1 MLNLLFVIKQLK
13 HCCGFFSEG
22 VTGVLDL
29 PPFPESSVDQRYSF
43 KLHVWGYQRERLVFI
58 NTTTLR
64 FNPRTF
70 STFIQTDKHN
80 YRPGDTVK
88 MRVLSVQPDGK
99 PHKGR
104 VYVSIRDPKGNLIQG
119 WPSLN
124 SYLGVVSKEFHLSQ
138 TTPLGIWTIETMVD
152 ELTTE
157 EQFIVDY
164 YEPPHFDVQVKT
176 APDIVMVDDLSGT
189 VTAQHTNGQPVK
201 GTLSVTVTLVSALF
215 NSGRPTIVH
224 NATKDIHGST
234 QFLISQD
241 DPPVRQHRATDL
253 SNSQHHTNGILYIT
267 ACVTEMS
274 TGLKTNKTVV
284 VHVMENTYHLEFYN
298 FPHVLK
304 PSLNFSTHLK
314 ISRYDNDTLT
324 PEDRINSVFI
334 DIGHRTSY
342 PIGQNQGETNSDSP
356 QDKMEDIKSYRR
368 LTLPVPEDGIVHIEF
383 QLRKQVEML
392 FIQAMFMGS
401 EESLELYNTNHSSPS
416 GSYIQIQR
424 LRSPPQIGKPLPISV
439 GSTFQLTELHY
450 LVTSRGQVVAAGTAT
465 SPSFSLSP
473 AVSWS
478 PEACITVFCV
488 LPDGEIINDSMHV
501 FIKPHGVLQ
510 NEVYLS
516 WSHEKVMPGEEVSL
530 TVLVIEPGSLVGIMV
545 VDMGDKD
552 SDSGDI
558 TEEKVLAEMTEY
570 LKEEITLHDSGITG
584 GNDSPISVFTAC
596 NLVVLTD
603 ASLHTTGDYQETE
616 MDHEA
621 EALMREDQPE
631 WRPSMGQDFSKTWLW
646 LDMNISE
653 STTTSFH
660 VAVPDSITSWRAMA
674 FVMSDNLGLGLT
686 FKPQKLIVSTDFSL
700 SLDVPECITRGEQLV
715 LEVNLFN
722 HLEEDTEVIVVVAE
736 SSRFEF
742 VLADR
747 DLVSMVNARRVTVGS
762 QGGATALFPIRPLV
776 FGEILMSVKAMT
788 GQATEKIVR
797 KVLVK
802 PEGKEQSYSET
813 MFLEVVPTN
822 HNLSRQLHFSFPPDV
837 VPGSERVHVA
847 VVGDILGLS
856 ITGLGLLVK
865 MPLGCGEQNMINFVP
880 NVYVLQRLAKS
891 IQPYEEIR
899 SKALSYMME
908 GYQRQLSFQ
917 RDDGSFS
924 AFGAS
929 DTSGSTWLT
938 AFVLRC
944 FLQARSFMQIDQ
956 SVLTKAM
963 GWLVQQQGSQGEF
976 IEMGRVIHTE
986 LQGGL
991 DGPVSLTSYVLVTL
1005 LEDQAYVSMFPGN
1018 ESLTRSYL
1026 EGEVASGVSSNYSL
1040 CLAAYALS
1048 LANSLTAGTAL
1059 DELKRRADIRDG
1071 VQTWRSSSAE
1081 VSDSWQP
1088 RSAEIEMA
1096 AYVLLALYK
1105 RASVVEAIS
1114 LMKWLSQQRNHLG
1127 AYGSTQDT
1135 VVALQA
1141 LSVYAAFSGA
1151 DAIELG
1157 VEVSTS
1163 VSPTVSHFNI
1173 NSTNYLVHQ
1182 SKEVDA
1188 EQDLLINVFMEGRG
1202 FALFQMNVF
1211 YNIEDRVLS
1220 ERSHD
1225 DTDHEGFSLEV
1236 EVLDDED
1243 DLDHIMLSICT
1254 RLLES
1259 QKIAQ
1264 TGMVLV
1270 DVGVLS
1276 GFTLAPQA
1284 VATGDLVRKVEASPG
1299 KVSLYLDSLTTTQVC
1314 IRIPM
1319 IRNFKVSRVHDAV
1332 VQVYDY
1338 YEPRRKA
1345 VRSYNSDVMQDMGS
1359 CAFCG
1364 RDCGLCRQE
1373 IIISSSSTAHTR
1385 NTAIYWLGCVLIA
1398 ITALLL

>member
-1 MLNLLFVIKQLK
+1 
-13 HCCGFFSEG
+13 
-22 VTGVLDL
+22 
-29 PPFPESSVDQRYSF
+29 
-43 KLHVWGYQRERLVFI
+43 
-58 NTTTLR
+58 
-64 FNPRTF
+64 
-70 STFIQTDKHN
+70 
-80 YRPGDTVK
+80 
-88 MRVLSVQPDGK
+88 
-99 PHKGR
+99 
-104 VYVSIRDPKGNLIQG
+104 
-119 WPSLN
+119 
-124 SYLGVVSKEFHLSQ
+124 
-138 TTPLGIWTIETMVD
+138 
-152 ELTTE
+152 
-157 EQFIVDY
+157 
-164 YEPPHFDVQVKT
+164 
-176 APDIVMVDDLSGT
+176 MVDDLSGT
-189 VTAQHTNGQPVK
+189 VTAQHTNGQPVQ

-224 NATKDIHGST
+224 NTTKDIHGST

-253 SNSQHHTNGILYIT
+253 SNSQHHTNGSLYIT

-284 VHVMENTYHLEFYN
+284 VHVMENTYHLELYN

-304 PSLNFSTHLK
+304 PSLNFSIHLK
-314 ISRYDNDTLT
+314 ISRYDNEPLT
-324 PEDRINSVFI
+324 PEDRMNSVFI
-334 DIGHRTSY
+334 DIGHRTSK

-356 QDKMEDIKSYRR
+356 QGKMEDIKSYRR

-383 QLRKQVEML
+383 QLHKQVEML

-401 EESLELYNTNHSSPS
+401 EESLELYNSNHSSPS

-439 GSTFQLTELHY
+439 ESTFQLTELHY

-465 SPSFSLSP
+465 SPSFSLTP

-478 PEACITVFCV
+478 PETCITVFCV

-545 VDMGDKD
+545 VDKD
-552 SDSGDI
+552 SDSDGDI
-558 TEEKVLAEMTEY
+558 TEEKVLAEMTDY
-570 LKEEITLHDSGITG
+570 LKEEITLHHSGITG
-584 GNDSPISVFTAC
+584 GNDSPLSVFTAC

-616 MDHEA
+616 IDHEA
-621 EALMREDQPE
+621 EDQPE
-631 WRPSMGQDFSKTWLW
+631 RRPSMGQDFSKTWLW

-736 SSRFEF
+736 SSRFDF

-802 PEGKEQSYSET
+802 PEGKEQSFSET
-813 MFLEVVPTN
+813 VFLEMVPTN
-822 HNLSRQLHFSFPPDV
+822 RNLSRQLHFSFPPDV
-837 VPGSERVHVA
+837 VPGSERAHVA

-865 MPLGCGEQNMINFVP
+865 MPHGCGEQNMINFAP

-891 IQPYEEIR
+891 SQPYEEIR
-899 SKALSYMME
+899 SKALLYMME
-908 GYQRQLSFQ
+908 GYQRELSFQ

-944 FLQARSFMQIDQ
+944 FLQAQSFIQIDQ
-956 SVLTKAM
+956 SVLSRAM

-991 DGPVSLTSYVLVTL
+991 DGPVSLTSYVLMTL
-1005 LEDQAYVSMFPGN
+1005 LEDQAYMSMFPGN
-1018 ESLTRSYL
+1018 VSLTRSYL

-1059 DELKRRADIRDG
+1059 DELKSRADIRDG

-1151 DAIELG
+1151 DAIDLG

-1182 SKEVDA
+1182 SKE
-1188 EQDLLINVFMEGRG
+1188 
-1202 FALFQMNVF
+1202 MNVF

-1220 ERSHD
+1220 ERSQD
-1225 DTDHEGFSLEV
+1225 DTDHEGFSLDV

-1319 IRNFKVSRVHDAV
+1319 IRNFKVSHVQDAV

-1373 IIISSSSTAHTR
+1373 IIISSSSTTHTK
-1385 NTAIYWLGCVLIA
+1385 NTAIYWLGCVLVA
-1398 ITALLL
+1398 IKALLL

>member
-1 MLNLLFVIKQLK
+1 M
-13 HCCGFFSEG
+13 
-22 VTGVLDL
+22 
-29 PPFPESSVDQRYSF
+29 YSF

-88 MRVLSVQPDGK
+88 MRVLSVQPNGK

-176 APDIVMVDDLSGT
+176 APEIVMVDDLSGT
-189 VTAQHTNGQPVK
+189 VTAQHTNGQPVQ
-201 GTLSVTVTLVSALF
+201 GTLSCTCLTMVPECHTHHLSDNLF
-215 NSGRPTIVH
+215 Q
-224 NATKDIHGST
+224 IHGST

-267 ACVTEMS
+267 AFTCFIVFCPK
-274 TGLKTNKTVV
+274 GLQTNKTVV

-314 ISRYDNDTLT
+314 ISRYDNDPLT
-324 PEDRINSVFI
+324 PEDRMNSVFI
-334 DIGHRTSY
+334 DI
-342 PIGQNQGETNSDSP
+342 
-356 QDKMEDIKSYRR
+356 DKMEDIKSYRR

-401 EESLELYNTNHSSPS
+401 EESLELYNSNHSSPS

-501 FIKPHGVLQ
+501 FIKPHGV
-510 NEVYLS
+510 YLS

-545 VDMGDKD
+545 VDMEDKD
-552 SDSGDI
+552 FDSGDI
-558 TEEKVLAEMTEY
+558 TEEKVRNTTIPNCTVHLYNPCHIQPTVNNVVVTLVLCCSQVLAEMTEY
-570 LKEEITLHDSGITG
+570 LKEEITLPH
-584 GNDSPISVFTAC
+584 N
-596 NLVVLTD
+596 
-603 ASLHTTGDYQETE
+603 
-616 MDHEA
+616 HEA

-813 MFLEVVPTN
+813 VFLEVVPTN

-865 MPLGCGEQNMINFVP
+865 MPLGCGEQNMINFAP

-891 IQPYEEIR
+891 IQRYEEIR

-908 GYQRQLSFQ
+908 G
-917 RDDGSFS
+917 
-924 AFGAS
+924 
-929 DTSGSTWLT
+929 
-938 AFVLRC
+938 
-944 FLQARSFMQIDQ
+944 
-956 SVLTKAM
+956 
-963 GWLVQQQGSQGEF
+963 
-976 IEMGRVIHTE
+976 
-986 LQGGL
+986 
-991 DGPVSLTSYVLVTL
+991 
-1005 LEDQAYVSMFPGN
+1005 
-1018 ESLTRSYL
+1018 
-1026 EGEVASGVSSNYSL
+1026 
-1040 CLAAYALS
+1040 
-1048 LANSLTAGTAL
+1048 
-1059 DELKRRADIRDG
+1059 DELSHMLNPCPK
-1071 VQTWRSSSAE
+1071 VQYDTQY
-1081 VSDSWQP
+1081 DL
-1088 RSAEIEMA
+1088 IH
-1096 AYVLLALYK
+1096 AL
-1105 RASVVEAIS
+1105 
-1114 LMKWLSQQRNHLG
+1114 
-1127 AYGSTQDT
+1127 
-1135 VVALQA
+1135 
-1141 LSVYAAFSGA
+1141 
-1151 DAIELG
+1151 
-1157 VEVSTS
+1157 
-1163 VSPTVSHFNI
+1163 
-1173 NSTNYLVHQ
+1173 
-1182 SKEVDA
+1182 
-1188 EQDLLINVFMEGRG
+1188 
-1202 FALFQMNVF
+1202 
-1211 YNIEDRVLS
+1211 
-1220 ERSHD
+1220 
-1225 DTDHEGFSLEV
+1225 
-1236 EVLDDED
+1236 
-1243 DLDHIMLSICT
+1243 
-1254 RLLES
+1254 
-1259 QKIAQ
+1259 
-1264 TGMVLV
+1264 
-1270 DVGVLS
+1270 
-1276 GFTLAPQA
+1276 
-1284 VATGDLVRKVEASPG
+1284 
-1299 KVSLYLDSLTTTQVC
+1299 
-1314 IRIPM
+1314 
-1319 IRNFKVSRVHDAV
+1319 
-1332 VQVYDY
+1332 
-1338 YEPRRKA
+1338 
-1345 VRSYNSDVMQDMGS
+1345 
-1359 CAFCG
+1359 
-1364 RDCGLCRQE
+1364 
-1373 IIISSSSTAHTR
+1373 
-1385 NTAIYWLGCVLIA
+1385 
-1398 ITALLL
+1398 

>member
-1 MLNLLFVIKQLK
+1 
-13 HCCGFFSEG
+13 
-22 VTGVLDL
+22 
-29 PPFPESSVDQRYSF
+29 
-43 KLHVWGYQRERLVFI
+43 
-58 NTTTLR
+58 
-64 FNPRTF
+64 
-70 STFIQTDKHN
+70 
-80 YRPGDTVK
+80 
-88 MRVLSVQPDGK
+88 
-99 PHKGR
+99 
-104 VYVSIRDPKGNLIQG
+104 
-119 WPSLN
+119 
-124 SYLGVVSKEFHLSQ
+124 
-138 TTPLGIWTIETMVD
+138 
-152 ELTTE
+152 
-157 EQFIVDY
+157 
-164 YEPPHFDVQVKT
+164 
-176 APDIVMVDDLSGT
+176 
-189 VTAQHTNGQPVK
+189 
-201 GTLSVTVTLVSALF
+201 
-215 NSGRPTIVH
+215 
-224 NATKDIHGST
+224 
-234 QFLISQD
+234 
-241 DPPVRQHRATDL
+241 
-253 SNSQHHTNGILYIT
+253 
-267 ACVTEMS
+267 
-274 TGLKTNKTVV
+274 
-284 VHVMENTYHLEFYN
+284 MENTYHLELYN

-304 PSLNFSTHLK
+304 PSLNFSIHLK
-314 ISRYDNDTLT
+314 ISRYDNEPLT
-324 PEDRINSVFI
+324 PEDRMNSVFI
-334 DIGHRTSY
+334 DIGHRTSK

-356 QDKMEDIKSYRR
+356 QGKMEDIKSYRR

-383 QLRKQVEML
+383 QLHKQVEML

-401 EESLELYNTNHSSPS
+401 EESLELYNSNHSSPS

-439 GSTFQLTELHY
+439 ESTFQLTELHY

-465 SPSFSLSP
+465 SPSFSLTP

-478 PEACITVFCV
+478 PETCITVFCV

-545 VDMGDKD
+545 VDKD
-552 SDSGDI
+552 SDSDGDI
-558 TEEKVLAEMTEY
+558 TEEKVLAEMTDY
-570 LKEEITLHDSGITG
+570 LKEEITLHHSGITG
-584 GNDSPISVFTAC
+584 GNDSPLSVFTAC

-616 MDHEA
+616 IDHEA
-621 EALMREDQPE
+621 EDQPE
-631 WRPSMGQDFSKTWLW
+631 RRPSMGQDFSKTWLW

-736 SSRFEF
+736 SSRFDF

-802 PEGKEQSYSET
+802 PEGKEQSFSET
-813 MFLEVVPTN
+813 VFLEMVPTN
-822 HNLSRQLHFSFPPDV
+822 RNLSRQLHFSFPPDV
-837 VPGSERVHVA
+837 VPGSERAHVA

-865 MPLGCGEQNMINFVP
+865 MPHGCGEQNMINFAP

-891 IQPYEEIR
+891 SQPYEEIR
-899 SKALSYMME
+899 SKALLYMME
-908 GYQRQLSFQ
+908 GYQRELSFQ

-944 FLQARSFMQIDQ
+944 FLQAQSFIQIDQ
-956 SVLTKAM
+956 SVLSRAM

-991 DGPVSLTSYVLVTL
+991 DGPVSLTSYVLMTL
-1005 LEDQAYVSMFPGN
+1005 LEDQAYMSMFPGN
-1018 ESLTRSYL
+1018 VSLTRSYL

-1059 DELKRRADIRDG
+1059 DELKSRADIRDG

-1151 DAIELG
+1151 DAIDLG

-1182 SKEVDA
+1182 SKE
-1188 EQDLLINVFMEGRG
+1188 
-1202 FALFQMNVF
+1202 MNVF

-1220 ERSHD
+1220 ERSQD
-1225 DTDHEGFSLEV
+1225 DTDHEGFSLDV

-1319 IRNFKVSRVHDAV
+1319 IRNFKVSHVQDAV

-1373 IIISSSSTAHTR
+1373 IIISSSSTTHTK
-1385 NTAIYWLGCVLIA
+1385 NTAIYWLGCVLVA
-1398 ITALLL
+1398 IKALLL

>member
-1 MLNLLFVIKQLK
+1 M
-13 HCCGFFSEG
+13 
-22 VTGVLDL
+22 
-29 PPFPESSVDQRYSF
+29 
-43 KLHVWGYQRERLVFI
+43 VFI

-104 VYVSIRDPKGNLIQG
+104 VYISIREPKGNLIQG

-138 TTPLGIWTIETMVD
+138 NTPLGIWTIETMVD

-176 APDIVMVDDLSGT
+176 APEIVMVDDLSGT
-189 VTAQHTNGQPVK
+189 
-201 GTLSVTVTLVSALF
+201 
-215 NSGRPTIVH
+215 
-224 NATKDIHGST
+224 
-234 QFLISQD
+234 
-241 DPPVRQHRATDL
+241 
-253 SNSQHHTNGILYIT
+253 
-267 ACVTEMS
+267 
-274 TGLKTNKTVV
+274 
-284 VHVMENTYHLEFYN
+284 
-298 FPHVLK
+298 
-304 PSLNFSTHLK
+304 LK
-314 ISRYDNDTLT
+314 ISRYDNEPLT
-324 PEDRINSVFI
+324 PEDRMNSVFI
-334 DIGHRTSY
+334 DIGHRTSK

-368 LTLPVPEDGIVHIEF
+368 LTLPVPQDGIVHIEF
-383 QLRKQVEML
+383 QLHKQVEML

-401 EESLELYNTNHSSPS
+401 EESLELYNSNHSSPS

-424 LRSPPQIGKPLPISV
+424 LRSPPQ
-439 GSTFQLTELHY
+439 
-450 LVTSRGQVVAAGTAT
+450 VTSRGQVVAAGTAT
-465 SPSFSLSP
+465 SPSFSLTP

-488 LPDGEIINDSMHV
+488 LPDGEIINESMHV

-545 VDMGDKD
+545 MDKD
-552 SDSGDI
+552 SDSDGDI

-570 LKEEITLHDSGITG
+570 LKEEITLHH
-584 GNDSPISVFTAC
+584 N
-596 NLVVLTD
+596 
-603 ASLHTTGDYQETE
+603 
-616 MDHEA
+616 HEA
-621 EALMREDQPE
+621 EDQPE
-631 WRPSMGQDFSKTWLW
+631 RRPSMGQDFSKTWLW

-747 DLVSMVNARRVTVGS
+747 DLVSM
-762 QGGATALFPIRPLV
+762 
-776 FGEILMSVKAMT
+776 
-788 GQATEKIVR
+788 
-797 KVLVK
+797 
-802 PEGKEQSYSET
+802 PEGKEQSFSET
-813 MFLEVVPTN
+813 VFLEVVPTN
-822 HNLSRQLHFSFPPDV
+822 RNLSRQLHFSFPPDV
-837 VPGSERVHVA
+837 VPGSERAHVA

-865 MPLGCGEQNMINFVP
+865 MPHGCGEQNMINFAP

-891 IQPYEEIR
+891 SQPYEEIR
-899 SKALSYMME
+899 SKALLYMME
-908 GYQRQLSFQ
+908 GYQRELSFQ

-944 FLQARSFMQIDQ
+944 FLQAQSFMQIDQ
-956 SVLTKAM
+956 SVLSRAM

-991 DGPVSLTSYVLVTL
+991 DGPVSLTSYVLMTL
-1005 LEDQAYVSMFPGN
+1005 LEDQAYVTMFPGN
-1018 ESLTRSYL
+1018 VSLTRSYL

-1059 DELKRRADIRDG
+1059 DELKSRADIRDG

-1182 SKEVDA
+1182 SKE
-1188 EQDLLINVFMEGRG
+1188 
-1202 FALFQMNVF
+1202 MNVF

-1220 ERSHD
+1220 ERSQD
-1225 DTDHEGFSLEV
+1225 DTDHESFSLDV

-1284 VATGDLVRKVEASPG
+1284 VATGDLGSIPVEGGLSQGSIPVEGGLAQWFIPVEGGLSQGSIPVEGGLSQGSIPVEGGLSQWSIPVAGGLSQGSIPVEGGLSQWFILVERGLAQWFIPVEGGLAQWFIPVEGGLAQWFIPVAGVSIAGSQSLVVVRLSTIPG
-1299 KVSLYLDSLTTTQVC
+1299 GGLEKSRRALFQRKL
-1314 IRIPM
+1314 IP
-1319 IRNFKVSRVHDAV
+1319 H
-1332 VQVYDY
+1332 
-1338 YEPRRKA
+1338 
-1345 VRSYNSDVMQDMGS
+1345 G
-1359 CAFCG
+1359 AFEG
-1364 RDCGLCRQE
+1364 IE
-1373 IIISSSSTAHTR
+1373 SSSRAGKSVPSIFHPDQLPAPGGGVTSNETPK
-1385 NTAIYWLGCVLIA
+1385 CVMS
-1398 ITALLL
+1398 

>member
-1 MLNLLFVIKQLK
+1 MSATYLISAPSVLRPGTLTSLAVTILTNDPVRVTAELTNGNTSLVQAEGTFR
-13 HCCGFFSEG
+13 GG

-43 KLHVWGYQRERLVFI
+43 TLLVRGYQRDRMVFI

-64 FNPRTF
+64 SNPRTF

-119 WPSLN
+119 WASLD

-138 TTPLGIWTIETMVD
+138 TPHLGIWTIETMVD
-152 ELTTE
+152 ELATE

-164 YEPPHFDVQVKT
+164 YEPPHFEVQVKT
-176 APDIVMVDDLSGT
+176 DPAIAMVDDLSGT
-189 VTAQHTNGQPVK
+189 VTAQHTNGQPVQ
-201 GTLSVTVTLVSALF
+201 GTLSVTVTLVSALY

-224 NATKDIHGST
+224 NTTKEFT
-234 QFLISQD
+234 VLMMLYESQ
-241 DPPVRQHRATDL
+241 T
-253 SNSQHHTNGILYIT
+253 T
-267 ACVTEMS
+267 
-274 TGLKTNKTVV
+274 
-284 VHVMENTYHLEFYN
+284 
-298 FPHVLK
+298 
-304 PSLNFSTHLK
+304 PSCIPQLK
-314 ISRYDNDTLT
+314 ISRYDNEPLT
-324 PEDRINSVFI
+324 PEDRVNSVFI
-334 DIGHRTSY
+334 DIAHRTSK
-342 PIGQNQGETNSDSP
+342 PIRQDQGETFNSDSP
-356 QDKMEDIKSYRR
+356 QDKMEDIESYRR
-368 LTLPVPEDGIVHIEF
+368 LTLPMPEDGIVHIEF
-383 QLRKQVEML
+383 QLHKQVEML

-401 EESLELYNTNHSSPS
+401 EDSLELYHSNRSSP
-416 GSYIQIQR
+416 
-424 LRSPPQIGKPLPISV
+424 K
-439 GSTFQLTELHY
+439 STFELTELHY

-465 SPSFSLSP
+465 SPSFSLTP

-478 PEACITVFCV
+478 PEACITVYCV
-488 LPDGEIINDSMHV
+488 LPDGEIINDAMHV

-510 NEVYLS
+510 NKVYLS
-516 WSHEKVMPGEEVSL
+516 WSHEKAMPGEEVSL
-530 TVLVIEPGSLVGIMV
+530 SVLVLEPGSLVGIMV
-545 VDMGDKD
+545 VAMEDKD
-552 SDSGDI
+552 SDSDGDI
-558 TEEKVLAEMTEY
+558 TEEKVLGEITEY
-570 LKEEITLHDSGITG
+570 LKEEITLHHSGITG
-584 GNDSPISVFTAC
+584 GKDSPLSVF
-596 NLVVLTD
+596 
-603 ASLHTTGDYQETE
+603 
-616 MDHEA
+616 MEA
-621 EALMREDQPE
+621 EALMREEQPE
-631 WRPSMGQDFSKTWLW
+631 WRPSMEQDFSKTWLW

-653 STTTSFH
+653 STTTSLR
-660 VAVPDSITSWRAMA
+660 VVVPDSITSWRAMA

-686 FKPQKLIVSTDFSL
+686 FKPQKLTVSKDFSL
-700 SLDVPECITRGEQLV
+700 SLDLPECITRGEQLV

-722 HLEEDTEVIVVVAE
+722 HLEEDMEVIVVVAE
-736 SSRFEF
+736 SQRFEF

-776 FGEILMSVKAMT
+776 FGEITMSVKAMT

-802 PEGKEQSYSET
+802 PEGKEQSFSET
-813 MFLEVVPTN
+813 VFLEVVPSKR
-822 HNLSRQLHFSFPPDV
+822 NLSRQLHFSFPPDV
-837 VPGSERVHVA
+837 VPGSERAHVA
-847 VVGDILGLS
+847 MV
-856 ITGLGLLVK
+856 
-865 MPLGCGEQNMINFVP
+865 
-880 NVYVLQRLAKS
+880 
-891 IQPYEEIR
+891 
-899 SKALSYMME
+899 
-908 GYQRQLSFQ
+908 GYQRELSFQ

-956 SVLTKAM
+956 TVLSRAM

-976 IEMGRVIHTE
+976 IEVGRVIHTE

-991 DGPVSLTSYVLVTL
+991 DGPISLTSYVLMTL

-1018 ESLTRSYL
+1018 VSLTRSYL

-1040 CLAAYALS
+1040 CLVAYALS
-1048 LANSLTAGTAL
+1048 LANSLSAGTAL
-1059 DELKRRADIRDG
+1059 VELMRRADIRDG

-1088 RSAEIEMA
+1088 RSAEMEMA
-1096 AYVLLALYK
+1096 AYVLLALYM

-1127 AYGSTQDT
+1127 GYGSTQDT

-1157 VEVSTS
+1157 VKVSTS

-1182 SKEVDA
+1182 RKEVDA

-1202 FALFQMNVF
+1202 FVLFQVLPLSYRWMSKMNVF

-1220 ERSHD
+1220 ERSQD
-1225 DTDHEGFSLEV
+1225 DTDHEGFSLDV

-1259 QKIAQ
+1259 QKMAQ

-1270 DVGVLS
+1270 DVDVLS
-1276 GFTLAPQA
+1276 GFTLMPQA

-1299 KVSLYLDSLTTTQVC
+1299 KVSLYLDSLTTTEVC

-1319 IRNFKVSRVHDAV
+1319 IRVFKVSHVQDAV

-1364 RDCGLCRQE
+1364 SDC
-1373 IIISSSSTAHTR
+1373 
-1385 NTAIYWLGCVLIA
+1385 
-1398 ITALLL
+1398 